1 MWAASDTSEYNL
13 SIDPSLQ
20 SFPKPRMWSL
30 DSFKC
35 NHQIE
40 FLMRLKQKNITWGWV
55 YTFKFSSCSFW
66 PRTVILNIL
75 ASLKSLSH
83 RKVTH
88 PKQCWTLFLSYE
100 RKKNMHVLLCC
111 KVIGIY
117 NEKHGR
123 VLTFKRYLYIF
134 WKRRKEN

>member
-13 SIDPSLQ
+13 SMDPSLQ
-20 SFPKPRMWSL
+20 SFPKPRMWFL

-40 FLMRLKQKNITWGWV
+40 FLMRLKQKNIAWGWV
-55 YTFKFSSCSFW
+55 YIFKFSSCSFW
-66 PRTVILNIL
+66 PHTVILNIL

-88 PKQCWTLFLSYE
+88 PKQWSWTLFLSYE
-100 RKKNMHVLLCC
+100 RKKNACTTLLQSYR
-111 KVIGIY
+111 IY

-123 VLTFKRYLYIF
+123 VLTFKGYLYIF
-134 WKRRKEN
+134 WKGREEN